1 MSKPEERKRA
11 RELRRQ
17 GWAIHEIAKE
27 LNKHKDV
34 IIEWCRDIELTE
46 SQKEIIKQ
54 NNPRWEA
61 QQKGADVNKRMAYEQ
76 RMLYQ
81 EKGREQAREG
91 SLLHLMGS
99 ILYWAEGAKDRTNL
113 NFINTDANMLK
124 LFIRFLREEMIVEN
138 SSIRLKI
145 WHHTSDESEIA
156 RIRHYWLDCLDL
168 PIDTHVN
175 MYLKVG
181 TVSRKKRYSEGICAI
196 EISSVET
203 LQHIYGAIQE
213 YIGFEHSKWGK

>member
-1 MSKPEERKRA
+1 MAKPEERKQA
-11 RELRRQ
+11 RELRKQ

-34 IIEWCRDIELTE
+34 IIGWCRDIELTE
-46 SQKEIIKQ
+46 EQKESIKQ

-61 QQKGADVNKRMAYEQ
+61 QQKGADVNKQLAQKQ

-81 EKGREQAREG
+81 EKGREKAREG

-113 NFINTDANMLK
+113 NFINTDTNMLK
-124 LFIRFLREEMIVEN
+124 LFVRFLREEMKIEN
-138 SSIRLKI
+138 TFIRLKI
-145 WHHTSDESEIA
+145 WHHTSDETEIA
-156 RIRHYWLDCLDL
+156 RIRQYWLDSLDL
-168 PIDTHVN
+168 PIDTNVHL
-175 MYLKVG
+175 YLKVG
-181 TVSRKKRYSEGICAI
+181 TASRKKRYNEGICAI
-196 EISSVET
+196 EISSVEA

-213 YIGFEHSKWGK
+213 YIGFEHAKWGT